1 MQIPGFQPMLSPTL
15 PLRCLMFALEEEG
28 VPGAGEG
35 ISAELCGPN
44 KSVWQ

>member
-15 PLRCLMFALEEEG
+15 PLCRLMFALEEEG

-35 ISAELCGPN
+35 ISAELRGPN
-44 KSVWQ
+44 KSIWQ